1 MNNDKKLSTTTSSS
15 SNSKLSKNNM
25 TEMTNLNNSSSSTS
39 GQLMLNTNHFR
50 FDDGTSTKPEMTVS
64 STTSDC
70 GVNNTGSGSNNNIA
84 TTAKSDL
91 DLCVRLLSE
100 NNSTDDEDNNT
111 KNKLVKKRL
120 SL

>member
-1 MNNDKKLSTTTSSS
+1 
-15 SNSKLSKNNM
+15 
-25 TEMTNLNNSSSSTS
+25 MTNLNNSSSSTS
-39 GQLMLNTNHFR
+39 GQLMLNGNHFR
-50 FDDGTSTKPEMTVS
+50 SDDGASTKPEMTVS

-70 GVNNTGSGSNNNIA
+70 GVNNTGSGSNNNSA

-100 NNSTDDEDNNT
+100 NNSIDDNDDDYNKNTNSKNN
-111 KNKLVKKRL
+111 KFVKKRL

>member
-1 MNNDKKLSTTTSSS
+1 
-15 SNSKLSKNNM
+15 
-25 TEMTNLNNSSSSTS
+25 MTNLNNSSSSTS
-39 GQLMLNTNHFR
+39 GQLMLNSNHFR
-50 FDDGTSTKPEMTVS
+50 SDDGTSTKPEMTVS

-84 TTAKSDL
+84 TAAKSDL

-100 NNSTDDEDNNT
+100 NNSIDDDDYNKNTNSENN
-111 KNKLVKKRL
+111 KFVKKRL